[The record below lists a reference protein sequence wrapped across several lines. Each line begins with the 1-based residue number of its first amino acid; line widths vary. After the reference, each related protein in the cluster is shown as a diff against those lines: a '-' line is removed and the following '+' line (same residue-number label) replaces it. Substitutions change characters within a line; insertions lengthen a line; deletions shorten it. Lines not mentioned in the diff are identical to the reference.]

1 MQNIILPTQHSESW
15 FTEETR
21 ALLRATLSPLDTSQ
35 ADAPIALQAAAHANS
50 LVRHEPVLQVVLS
63 GTTGGLPPDPH
74 RLVRIMD
81 AGESLKPSLA
91 LAAIALQSDPNFSVM
106 LHASKTMRGNAD
118 AWLDVYITQEAIL
131 LINVMGEWDQVVDNQ
146 SIFSEQALRRSALCL
161 LPKPVSAHQA
171 LEQHHAVR
179 GLGALA
185 EMDVAISPASDGQ
198 PRRLCDPILRSENAT

>member
-1 MQNIILPTQHSESW
+1 MQNIILPIQHSDSW

-21 ALLRATLSPLDTSQ
+21 ALLRATLSPLDASQ
-35 ADAPIALQAAAHANS
+35 ADAPIALQAAAHADS

-63 GTTGGLPPDPH
+63 GTTGGLPPDLH
-74 RLVRIMD
+74 RLVRIID
-81 AGESLKPSLA
+81 AGENLRAPLCV
-91 LAAIALQSDPNFSVM
+91 AAVVLQSDPNFSLL
-106 LHASKTMRGNAD
+106 LHAGKTMRGNAD
-118 AWLDVYITQEAIL
+118 AWLDVYITREAIL

-198 PRRLCDPILRSENAT
+198 PRRLCDPVLRPENVT